1 MSKKKIKYSPVKED
15 EVIDISLALSQAS
28 ALLDQAADHAIKQ
41 SDSYLLIDIAGKWI
55 DIAKM
60 FERDADE
67 HIDTDTQSRQYGFSC
82 EKEDEVNIDE

>member
-41 SDSYLLIDIAGKWI
+41 SDS
-55 DIAKM
+55 
-60 FERDADE
+60 
-67 HIDTDTQSRQYGFSC
+67 
-82 EKEDEVNIDE
+82 